1 MPKKLVA
8 FVPIKLNS
16 QRLPGKNLKLLG
28 SSPLFRYVLDT
39 LIQVES
45 IDEVYVFCSDES
57 ITEQLP
63 DQVTFLK
70 RDETLDSDETLG
82 AEIYDAFI
90 EQIDSDY
97 YLLAHATSP
106 FVSPETISVAVAEVL
121 SKRFDSAFTAE
132 EVRNFV
138 WYEGRPLNY
147 SLDFIPRTQDIEPV
161 YVECSAFFIFSG
173 NQWKRKR
180 TRIGESPYM
189 AIISGKEAIDI
200 DDQEDFSLAEF
211 YLERRV

>member
-28 SSPLFRYVLDT
+28 SSPLFRYVLET

-57 ITEQLP
+57 ITELLP
-63 DQVTFLK
+63 DQVKFLK

-90 EQIDSDY
+90 ERVDSEY

-106 FVSPETISVAVAEVL
+106 FIRPDTITKAATKVL
-121 SKRFDSAFTAE
+121 SKRYDSAFTAE
-132 EVRNFV
+132 EIRNFV
-138 WYEGRPLNY
+138 WYEGQPLNY
-147 SLDFIPRTQDIEPV
+147 SLDSVPRTQDIPPV
-161 YVECSAFFIFSG
+161 YIECSAFFLFARA
-173 NQWKRKR
+173 QWREKKS
-180 TRIGESPYM
+180 RIGESPYM
-189 AIISGKEAIDI
+189 VLLSGKEAIDI
-200 DDQEDFSLAEF
+200 DDQDDFRLAEF
-211 YLERRV
+211 YQERDR